1 MSKRS
6 DERIKELE
14 EEVRILSK
22 AVSILIQNSTILY
35 STVENHSKAIKTFM
49 ETYNNAMPKI
59 EESLVIFGKFAKVSS
74 LMTHYLSQR
83 IDSDDDRDKY
93 IDQG

>member
-1 MSKRS
+1 MSKKS

-49 ETYNNAMPKI
+49 ETYNNTMHEI
-59 EESLVIFGKFAKVSS
+59 EKTLVLLGKFAKVSS

-83 IDSDDDRDKY
+83 IDSGDDRDKY